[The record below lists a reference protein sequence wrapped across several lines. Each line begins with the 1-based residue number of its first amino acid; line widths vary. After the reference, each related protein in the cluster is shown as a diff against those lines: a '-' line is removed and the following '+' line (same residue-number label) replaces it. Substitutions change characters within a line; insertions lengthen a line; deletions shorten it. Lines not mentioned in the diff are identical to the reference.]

1 MKDLSFI
8 KTLLKKNI
16 NFVNGFD
23 MGIPLN
29 IIQST
34 FTTLHYGDNII
45 TSKLFALQF
54 LIGFYTY
61 SQDRYRDAIEWDR
74 NKFDTNKKDLFEHLL
89 KFKIEYRAAYDI
101 SLLIIIALISSE
113 TTDLTV
119 TISSTMLLLL
129 TQFYSDIKRINP
141 FVKPSFIAIMW
152 TLCCSILPSVLHD
165 HNYSILQFP
174 MDYLPILFTMFA
186 CSNNLDIR
194 DIDEDQLTGVK
205 TIPVEYGKFNSQQLS
220 LIMLIASSLILGLN
234 DHYLDS
240 PILNSLWEL
249 QNVGLAYYTF
259 SKTSVDSK

>member
-8 KTLLKKNI
+8 KTLLKNI

-61 SQDRYRDAIEWDR
+61 SQDRYRDAVEWDR

-89 KFKIEYRAAYDI
+89 KFKIEYRMTYDI

-113 TTDLTV
+113 TTYITV
-119 TISSTMLLLL
+119 TISSTTLLLL
-129 TQFYSDIKRINP
+129 TQF
-141 FVKPSFIAIMW
+141 
-152 TLCCSILPSVLHD
+152 L
-165 HNYSILQFP
+165 
-174 MDYLPILFTMFA
+174 
-186 CSNNLDIR
+186 
-194 DIDEDQLTGVK
+194 
-205 TIPVEYGKFNSQQLS
+205 
-220 LIMLIASSLILGLN
+220 
-234 DHYLDS
+234 
-240 PILNSLWEL
+240 
-249 QNVGLAYYTF
+249 
-259 SKTSVDSK
+259 